1 MIKEAL
7 QYLINLGNKEVFY
20 ENGQTFST
28 QPVHL
33 LKEPVAEKL
42 NVRSLSGLVE
52 YLKSNFDSN
61 DSVMVHIETPT
72 EVSAFLQLNT
82 DREREYLIKANALLP
97 RFHFEDWYDPET
109 FNIKMQSAFVQNED
123 RDIILRVI
131 GNIKEEDVKTFGDNG
146 VSQSVTAK
154 VGVATVGQ
162 VEVPNPVLLK
172 PYRTFVEVEQPES
185 KFIFRMKNGPLCALF
200 EADGGKWK
208 LEAMQNIKEYLHKE
222 LQELIEVDRVTII
235 A

>member
-7 QYLINLGNKEVFY
+7 QYIVGLGNTEIFH
-20 ENGQTFST
+20 ENGQSYSS

-33 LKEPVAEKL
+33 LEEPVASKL

-61 DSVMVHIETPT
+61 ERIMVHVESPT

-82 DREREYLIKANALLP
+82 NRNREYLIKANALLP
-97 RFHFEDWYDPET
+97 QFHFENWYDPEE
-109 FNIKMQSAFVQNED
+109 FNIKLQSAFVKNAD
-123 RDIILRVI
+123 RDIVLRVV
-131 GNIKEEDVKTFGDNG
+131 GNIREEDVKTFGDDG
-146 VSQSVTAK
+146 VSQSVTAR
-154 VGVATVGQ
+154 VGVAQVGN

-172 PYRTFVEVEQPES
+172 PFRTFVEVDQPES
-185 KFIFRMKNGPLCALF
+185 NFVFRMKNGPRCALF

-208 LEAMQNIKEYLHKE
+208 LEAMQNIKKYLHSALAKE
-222 LQELIEVDRVTII
+222 IECKMIVII